1 MDLRKGGITAGGLQ
15 GEFRLLIQGCKSNPP
30 PKSLERVVPHVHGHE
45 QLSCTFFPLH
55 PATLESAFPAHSVTR
70 EEWRTAV
77 VASAKLTTAEVE
89 VWKIEPVGHFSCL

>member
-1 MDLRKGGITAGGLQ
+1 M
-15 GEFRLLIQGCKSNPP
+15 
-30 PKSLERVVPHVHGHE
+30 ERAVPHVHGHE

-70 EEWRTAV
+70 EERRTAV

-89 VWKIEPVGHFSCL
+89 VWKIEPVELKQGRWQWKWRFFRTKSSVQKTKCFLNP